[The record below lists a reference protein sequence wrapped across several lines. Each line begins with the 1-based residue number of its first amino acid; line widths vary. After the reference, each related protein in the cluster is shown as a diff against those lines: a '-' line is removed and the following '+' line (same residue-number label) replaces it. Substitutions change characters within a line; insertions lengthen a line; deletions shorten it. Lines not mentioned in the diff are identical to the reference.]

1 MLSVEF
7 CIRNSEGDTAV
18 VGSSISVVLKSK
30 SDNFEDRYYK
40 ITSIERDKIFLDNTF
55 VLDLDEIDDF
65 NVLRLQK

>member
-7 CIRNSEGDTAV
+7 CIRNNEGDTAII
-18 VGSSISVVLKSK
+18 GSSISVVLKSK